1 MRKIDCTYLIF
12 IIAAIFSHNLY
23 GQDRFI
29 HNLSNLP
36 QFVNPSYFSFKDQ
49 SRIGIAS
56 EFSSNKGG
64 DNSQHQYAFATNFFE
79 ENDFQLGV
87 EIMTS
92 KLDNSGLNYST
103 AKFSYI
109 YKLQLKEDWYFYPGL
124 SLGYSRYNFDYGN
137 LIFSDQINIL
147 TGQVSNQTIDP
158 IIATTNIGYIDIGAS
173 FMAHNNY
180 NLSFGASVHHL
191 NQPKISSELLEN
203 GINLSA
209 LFSAQLGYEINLNRY
224 QQGSLPNYS
233 YLYLFQNFVKQGPVV
248 RASFFQEI
256 TLANLMLGL
265 NEHVS
270 SIESIN
276 FLQVGVLVGVKLEA
290 FDIGFNYN
298 LPMGN
303 SSFVVPNALE
313 LFINFDISPNR
324 LRNRK
329 DFSRFY

>member
-1 MRKIDCTYLIF
+1 MRKIDYTYLIF

-64 DNSQHQYAFATNFFE
+64 DNSQHQYAFATNFFG

-313 LFINFDISPNR
+313 LFINFDISTNR
-324 LRNRK
+324 IRNRK

>member
-1 MRKIDCTYLIF
+1 MRKIDYTYLIF

-92 KLDNSGLNYST
+92 KLDNSGLNYSA

>member
-1 MRKIDCTYLIF
+1 MRKIDYTYLIF

-79 ENDFQLGV
+79 ENDLQLGV

-92 KLDNSGLNYST
+92 KLDNSGLNYSA

>member
-1 MRKIDCTYLIF
+1 MRKIDYTYLIF

-92 KLDNSGLNYST
+92 KLDNSGLNYSA

-270 SIESIN
+270 SIVSIN